1 MTVSRDTCVKRTAT
15 GTPMALNPLY
25 CLSPSQALGAKKK
38 QDSWLCLYR
47 TVHSVTSGE
56 SLGSQGPLMTSCCC
70 RLPTSV
76 ARASSFPPNCGSGV
90 LVPLRFSNTPPPR
103 RFKTQWLLPSP
114 GYLLTVQTCVG
125 THTRAHTHAHTHT
138 HSYWLLKFVFCCFCL
153 FVRIRFL
160 SVNL

>member
-1 MTVSRDTCVKRTAT
+1 
-15 GTPMALNPLY
+15 MALNPLY

-76 ARASSFPPNCGSGV
+76 APNGT
-90 LVPLRFSNTPPPR
+90 RFLIPTEL
-103 RFKTQWLLPSP
+103 WLWGLGPIALLKHPSP
-114 GYLLTVQTCVG
+114 TMV
-125 THTRAHTHAHTHT
+125 
-138 HSYWLLKFVFCCFCL
+138 
-153 FVRIRFL
+153 
-160 SVNL
+160 